1 MTLILKV
8 AKSKKGND
16 YVCLGTYNEQGWF
29 VALTFDPSVICKALS
44 ISMKELY
51 LHDLGEYKF

>member
-1 MTLILKV
+1 MNLYLKV

-16 YVCLGTYNEQGWF
+16 YVCLGTYNEEGYF
-29 VALTFDPSVICKALS
+29 VTLTFDPMVICRALS

-51 LHDLGEYKF
+51 TYDLGEYKF